1 VLLQGARAEHM
12 DAMIA
17 KLRAAGSTITV
28 EAGGV
33 RVRGGGDILPIDI
46 TTQPHPG
53 FPTDMQAQFMVLATQ
68 AKGQS
73 VIKEM
78 IFENRYMHVPELMR
92 MGADIHVDGRTAII
106 RGGSKLSGA
115 AVMATDLRASASLV
129 LAGLVASGKTE
140 VLRVYHLDRGYETIE
155 KKLRGVGAKI
165 KPSESVTAPLRLAL
179 PKGRILEDVAAIFAR
194 AGYDLSPALGDS
206 RRLMHDCGPVRVLVV
221 RSSDVPT
228 YVAHGAADLGV
239 AGSDVIDEEGRDLY
253 EPLDL
258 RVGRCTMIVAE
269 PEAARRERGAMHIRY
284 ATKYP
289 RITKDYLQR
298 KGLTAEVIKL
308 SGAIELGPLTG
319 LCDRIVDITQTGETL
334 RQNGLTIID
343 TVCEVSS
350 RLVVNPAALKLSGPE
365 VAELIA
371 RLGAAVAPA

>member
-1 VLLQGARAEHM
+1 M
-12 DAMIA
+12 
-17 KLRAAGSTITV
+17 S
-28 EAGGV
+28 
-33 RVRGGGDILPIDI
+33 
-46 TTQPHPG
+46 
-53 FPTDMQAQFMVLATQ
+53 
-68 AKGQS
+68 
-73 VIKEM
+73 
-78 IFENRYMHVPELMR
+78 
-92 MGADIHVDGRTAII
+92 
-106 RGGSKLSGA
+106 
-115 AVMATDLRASASLV
+115 
-129 LAGLVASGKTE
+129 
-140 VLRVYHLDRGYETIE
+140 
-155 KKLRGVGAKI
+155 
-165 KPSESVTAPLRLAL
+165 APLRLAL

-221 RSSDVPT
+221 RNSDVPT
-228 YVAHGAADLGV
+228 YVAHGAANLGV

-350 RLVVNPAALKLSGPE
+350 RLVVNPAAMKLAGAA